1 MTYDIFLD
9 IAEMRAELAA
19 CHLTKHE
26 RAETQKRL
34 AILIEQAKE
43 AEA

>member
-9 IAEMRAELAA
+9 IAELRAELAS
-19 CHLTKHE
+19 CYLTKRE
-26 RAETQKRL
+26 RAESLKRL

>member
-19 CHLTKHE
+19 CYLTKRE
-26 RAETQKRL
+26 RAATHKRL
-34 AILIEQAKE
+34 AFLIEQAKE